1 MSYIT
6 LPASL
11 VFATATQAIENI
23 KAIRERAVDKFLAPI
38 IEKSNKKFLFF
49 FPRTPITKE
58 SYLEAYNNKTLDSYE
73 RIFFSHALYKHTD
86 QMFRSLQLAV
96 AAHIL
101 IEASKSPDAPFHIT
115 VSDLSIITEFGTLN
129 ASKKI

>member
-11 VFATATQAIENI
+11 VFVTATQAIENI
-23 KAIRERAVDKFLAPI
+23 KAIREQAVDKFLAPI

-58 SYLEAYNNKTLDSYE
+58 SYLEAYNNKSLHYVDRMLLT
-73 RIFFSHALYKHTD
+73 HALFKHTD
-86 QMFRSLQLAV
+86 QMFRSLQLAA

-101 IEASKSPDAPFHIT
+101 IEASKSPDAPFNIS
-115 VSDLSIITEFGTLN
+115 VDDLSIITEFGTLN

>member
-11 VFATATQAIENI
+11 VFVTATQAIENI

-73 RIFFSHALYKHTD
+73 RLFFSYALFKHAD
-86 QMFRSLQLAV
+86 QMFRSLQLAA

-101 IEASKSPDAPFHIT
+101 IETSKSPDAPFHIT

>member
-11 VFATATQAIENI
+11 IFATATQAIENI
-23 KAIRERAVDKFLAPI
+23 KAIRERAIDKFLAPI

-58 SYLEAYNNKTLDSYE
+58 SYLEAYKNKTLDSYE
-73 RIFFSHALYKHTD
+73 RIFFSYALFKHTD
-86 QMFRSLQLAV
+86 QMFRSLQLAA

-101 IEASKSPDAPFHIT
+101 TEASKSPDAPFNIT

>member
-11 VFATATQAIENI
+11 VFVTATQAIENI

-58 SYLEAYNNKTLDSYE
+58 SYLEAYKNKTLDSYE
-73 RIFFSHALYKHTD
+73 RLFFSYALYKHTD
-86 QMFRSLQLAV
+86 QMFRSLQLAA

-101 IEASKSPDAPFHIT
+101 IEASKSPDAPFNIT

>member
-23 KAIRERAVDKFLAPI
+23 KAIREQAVDKFLAPI
-38 IEKSNKKFLFF
+38 IAESNKKFLFF
-49 FPRTPITKE
+49 FQRTPITKE
-58 SYLEAYNNKTLDSYE
+58 SYLAAYKNNSLHYID
-73 RIFFSHALYKHTD
+73 RMLLSHALFKHTD
-86 QMFRSLQLAV
+86 QMFRSLQLAS

-101 IEASKSPDAPFHIT
+101 IVASKSPDAPFHIS

>member
-11 VFATATQAIENI
+11 IFATATQAIENI
-23 KAIRERAVDKFLAPI
+23 KAIREHAVDKFLAPI

-58 SYLEAYNNKTLDSYE
+58 SYLEAYKNKTLDSYE
-73 RIFFSHALYKHTD
+73 RIFFSYALYKHTD
-86 QMFRSLQLAV
+86 QMFRSLQLAA

-101 IEASKSPDAPFHIT
+101 IEASKSPDAAFNIT
-115 VSDLSIITEFGTLN
+115 VSDLSIITEFGTLH

>member
-6 LPASL
+6 LPAGR

-23 KAIRERAVDKFLAPI
+23 KAIREQAVDKFLAPI
-38 IEKSNKKFLFF
+38 IAESNKKFLFF

-58 SYLEAYNNKTLDSYE
+58 SYLEAYNNKSLHYVDRMLLTQ
-73 RIFFSHALYKHTD
+73 ALFKHTD
-86 QMFRSLQLAV
+86 QMFRSLQLAA

-101 IEASKSPDAPFHIT
+101 IEASKSPDAPFNIS
-115 VSDLSIITEFGTLN
+115 VDDLSIITEFGTLN

>member
-23 KAIRERAVDKFLAPI
+23 KAIRERAVDKFLTPI

-58 SYLEAYNNKTLDSYE
+58 SYLEAYKNNLLYSVD
-73 RIFFSHALYKHTD
+73 RMLLSHALFKHTD
-86 QMFRSLQLAV
+86 QMFRSLQLAA

-101 IEASKSPDAPFHIT
+101 IEASKSPDAPFNIT

>member
-11 VFATATQAIENI
+11 VFVTATQAIENI

-58 SYLEAYNNKTLDSYE
+58 SYLEAYKNKTLDSYE
-73 RIFFSHALYKHTD
+73 RIFFSYALYKHTD
-86 QMFRSLQLAV
+86 QMFRSLQLAA

-101 IEASKSPDAPFHIT
+101 IEASKSPDAAFNIT

>member
-11 VFATATQAIENI
+11 VFVTATQAIENI

-58 SYLEAYNNKTLDSYE
+58 SYLEAYNNKSLHYVDRMLLT
-73 RIFFSHALYKHTD
+73 HALFKHTD
-86 QMFRSLQLAV
+86 QMFRSLQLAA

-101 IEASKSPDAPFHIT
+101 IEASKSQVAPFNI
-115 VSDLSIITEFGTLN
+115 SIDDLSIITEFGTLN

>member
-6 LPASL
+6 LPANL
-11 VFATATQAIENI
+11 VLSTALQATENI
-23 KAIRERAVDKFLAPI
+23 KAIREQAVDKFLAPKI
-38 IEKSNKKFLFF
+38 AKSNKKFLFF

-58 SYLEAYNNKTLDSYE
+58 SYLEAYNNNSLHYID
-73 RIFFSHALYKHTD
+73 RMLLSHALFKHTD
-86 QMFRSLQLAV
+86 QMFRSLQLAS

-101 IEASKSPDAPFHIT
+101 IEASKSPDAPFHIS